1 MTRDRRLLLLLILL
15 MAYGLFA
22 AEARHRRREN
32 TANDARHRHRHRHE
46 SWIGKKNR
54 HELANGRSSW
64 PRELDYVDDY
74 SNEDREARQDT
85 DENEEEEEDD
95 YEARIYYKRSPRL
108 GVHGRTF
115 APRYPVGY
123 HYRRGYRGTGW
134 HEDDDERRRGS
145 SRYGWRNYE
154 LRYDRTNRR
163 LGYSRNRESDYVSE
177 EEELELETELE
188 PEPDTETETETSRGY
203 DDNLASERRHASW
216 RNGRKRNERHE
227 HQTDGGKARRAD
239 HSEGSRKIDD
249 RRRKWNTSESKL
261 AFDNDEREREN
272 SNDYEYHAEGMND
285 EEEDDDEG
293 EEEASKE
300 TDDELDNDFYK
311 SEKKPLLKTYDDIIK
326 RLTSDDPTTLRPTV
340 KREYR
345 NIEAHDYA
353 KRLAFGNFRYDSRN
367 LSRPLTVR
375 EKIAAGSRYANP
387 GKKTVD
393 DPSSKLPNAFT
404 ERKFPTTSVDRREK
418 KPRPKIEDARAKTK
432 SLEQDYDEYLNTSDN
447 EKEEDLV
454 EAGIEEDSGMQADVT
469 NTDYAEHEEEEE
481 EEETTFT
488 ASTSTS
494 TTTTTTTSTTTPR
507 PVVNKNYDYR
517 DSRTY
522 ESNTGSR
529 YNGYQSKH
537 DYPAMSAHSI
547 HKWQSLGTRE
557 SVKETRSNMQRYNKN
572 GKTSEI
578 REALQHAMKVSRE
591 GSCQWPRPRVI
602 PVRDVYP
609 SPSTTYIP
617 HCAILHR
624 CSDDTG
630 CCRLEALT
638 CVPKHSH
645 RVELS
650 FYTTNVGGSS
660 VVEKL
665 SFYNHTEC
673 ECRERTEYDATNEKP
688 SEQRVYRHY
697 QTSPQ
702 PQNMRRAQ
710 PRKPCRCPSEFTP
723 RITPEGE
730 CQCNCYET
738 HQNCIKIRRGKG
750 YFSLADRLCI
760 QNEECAAPSCEFGEY
775 MRRQGKCPRK
785 KDKYDAIVNYHT
797 NLSHRYRS

>member
-46 SWIGKKNR
+46 SFIGKKNR

-64 PRELDYVDDY
+64 PREPDYVDDY
-74 SNEDREARQDT
+74 SN
-85 DENEEEEEDD
+85 D

-188 PEPDTETETETSRGY
+188 PEPDTGTETETSRDY
-203 DDNLASERRHASW
+203 DDNL
-216 RNGRKRNERHE
+216 
-227 HQTDGGKARRAD
+227 
-239 HSEGSRKIDD
+239 
-249 RRRKWNTSESKL
+249 TSG
-261 AFDNDEREREN
+261 
-272 SNDYEYHAEGMND
+272 DYESHAEGMDD
-285 EEEDDDEG
+285 EEEDDDED

-311 SEKKPLLKTYDDIIK
+311 RQKKPLLETYDDIIK

-367 LSRPLTVR
+367 LSRPLPVR
-375 EKIAAGSRYANP
+375 DKIAAGSRYTSP

-393 DPSSKLPNAFT
+393 DPSRKLPNAFT
-404 ERKFPTTSVDRREK
+404 ERKSPTTSADRREK

-469 NTDYAEHEEEEE
+469 NTDYAEHEDEEE

-488 ASTSTS
+488 ASTPTS

-522 ESNTGSR
+522 DSNTGSR

-537 DYPAMSAHSI
+537 DYPPMSAHSI

-673 ECRERTEYDATNEKP
+673 ECRERTEYDAANEKP

-710 PRKPCRCPSEFTP
+710 SRKPCRCPSEFTP